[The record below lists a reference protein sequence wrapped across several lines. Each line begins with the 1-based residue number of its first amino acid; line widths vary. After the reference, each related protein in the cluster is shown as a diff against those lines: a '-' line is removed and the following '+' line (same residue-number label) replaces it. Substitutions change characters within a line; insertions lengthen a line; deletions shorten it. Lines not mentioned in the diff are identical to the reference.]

1 MQNPELI
8 RKTMSLTIHLN
19 EAAMLNM
26 RLGLLSACIL
36 CAGCAVVERTPV
48 AQTGNR
54 QEEATACE
62 EILDR
67 RKVHTPC
74 FGDFAAHIRWVEQ
87 SEYTDERGEK
97 KYGLAAGLDFIPSK
111 MGNDSK
117 SGHFTVHVGQRFE
130 WEEYSIFVEEIG
142 VRPGFLIGLFSQ
154 REHVRLRIRPMNQ
167 ALH

>member
-1 MQNPELI
+1 M
-8 RKTMSLTIHLN
+8 
-19 EAAMLNM
+19 
-26 RLGLLSACIL
+26 
-36 CAGCAVVERTPV
+36 
-48 AQTGNR
+48 
-54 QEEATACE
+54 
-62 EILDR
+62 
-67 RKVHTPC
+67 
-74 FGDFAAHIRWVEQ
+74 EQ

-130 WEEYSIFVEEIG
+130 WGEYSIFVEEIG